1 MYKRRQER
9 KGYLSNLTKCL
20 NRANTEVELPSNYK
34 EVSIIIEKIDL
45 AIMKLERVIKEICS
59 IASEDIILAENK
71 AHEDIV
77 LGKCK
82 EYVNTVDDLSQ
93 SRSSTSAIDEF
104 FDDVPY
110 FWENDSKGAN
120 GSNRSVCSRIS
131 SKSSNV
137 SSSER

>member
-1 MYKRRQER
+1 MYKRLQER

-93 SRSSTSAIDEF
+93 SGSSTSAIDVF

-110 FWENDSKGAN
+110 FCENDSKGAN
-120 GSNRSVCSRIS
+120 GSNRSACSRIS